1 METELLR
8 EYLVIA
14 DEMNFTHAAKRLHTT
29 QSTLSKH
36 VAALEREFG
45 ETLFRRARRGI
56 ELTEAGSVL
65 YRRAAAIVDLM
76 DGTRAEIAS
85 LRRNMTVRVAGL
97 LQNGDV
103 MGLLSRVARALRT
116 DEQASLSL
124 LPASV
129 PSATSL
135 VLGSEADVAICH
147 KNFDGA
153 EIEGLVCVEL
163 YREKLLA
170 FVEST
175 NELASCKGLSIDDL
189 RTASLAR
196 LSGSYA
202 DYGWTNI
209 RRICAGHGFDPRG
222 VPLPIDN
229 MIDLMTYP
237 LGDAVLLLQRGMM
250 PVDTFT
256 NEHRCCL
263 PVKDDDAVF
272 VVCAYCRADDEERL
286 RPVLDVLRREAA
298 HMGIEGD
305 GPRDGSRGRF
315 RSRCDA
321 LAREVDLNESEE
333 AAMQGFAR
341 GRSIDRIAGDLGL
354 SRIMVGDLLASVY
367 KKAGVRDRQGLLDRI
382 EAKELPW

>member
-45 ETLFRRARRGI
+45 EPMFRRVRRGI

-65 YRRAAAIVDLM
+65 YRRAAAIVDMM
-76 DGTRAEIAS
+76 DGTRAEIAH

-135 VLGSEADVAICH
+135 VLGGEADVAICH

-153 EIEGLVCVEL
+153 EIEGLACVEL

-175 NELASCKGLSIDDL
+175 NELASCKELSIDDL

-250 PVDTFT
+250 PVETFT
-256 NEHRCCL
+256 SEHRCCL

-286 RPVLDVLRREAA
+286 RPILDVLRREAA

>member
-45 ETLFRRARRGI
+45 EPMFRRARRGI

-65 YRRAAAIVDLM
+65 YRRAAAIVDMM
-76 DGTRAEIAS
+76 DGTRTEIAQ
-85 LRRNMTVRVAGL
+85 LRRSMTVRVAGL

-103 MGLLSRVARALRT
+103 MGLLSRVARTLRT

-175 NELASCKGLSIDDL
+175 NELASCKELSIDDL

-382 EAKELPW
+382 ETKELPW